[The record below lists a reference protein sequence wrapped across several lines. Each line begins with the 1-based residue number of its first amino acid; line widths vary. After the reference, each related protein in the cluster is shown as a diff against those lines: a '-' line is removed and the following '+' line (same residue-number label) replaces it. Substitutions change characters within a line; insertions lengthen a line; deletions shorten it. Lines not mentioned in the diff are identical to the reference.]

1 MKLISKIVMTALIV
15 LSTFAFN
22 LGGEFDKSFLS
33 TPKAYGDV
41 IKALPQNAS
50 KIELD
55 YAPKYDYDTDGCYA
69 TAAISPDGTTNPG
82 LSLGGSPESVCRD
95 VNRLENSNTYS
106 RAKSNNGWTAIMY
119 ASYFEK
125 DQQTSGP
132 VALGHR
138 HDWEHTIVWV
148 KDSQVQYVTY
158 SAHGNWYTNPR
169 SNVRFDGNHPKIVYH
184 KDGGLTHA
192 FRLANSNDEPP
203 ENYYHQWLQLPMV
216 GWNGYPSP
224 NIREKLMT
232 TNFGD
237 ATLEIKDGRF
247 EKALANAKPP
257 INFDPYA
264 PELEDGGTYQIV
276 SILNNSSVVDLNQA
290 DGNVQLWQNGNANN
304 QKWKL
309 VYDSNKSAYQIKNIA
324 NQNLVLAWNDLNG
337 SNNVVATSNQNK
349 EEQYW
354 ILTEAGNGYYYVRNK
369 KDQNKVLDVS
379 GYGTAN
385 GTNVTVYNFHG
396 GNNQTFQLSN
406 VTGTLTTE
414 VESLYKAQ
422 PGQTSRSSNNF
433 SLEHLAAGT
442 KVRVVLEGAGATSL
456 SFGVAKDIRNGSDRG
471 IWSNVRDGSIL
482 TIPSGDDRKNLYI
495 AGPPSGYTSN
505 GTFKVKFYAL
515 PN

>member
-33 TPKAYGDV
+33 SSKAYADV

-82 LSLGGSPESVCRD
+82 LSLGGSPESICRD

-276 SILNNSSVVDLNQA
+276 STLNNSSVVDLNQA
-290 DGNVQLWQNGNANN
+290 DGNVLLWQNGNANN

-309 VYDSNKSAYQIKNIA
+309 VYDSSKSAYQLKNIA
-324 NQNLVLAWNDLNG
+324 NQNLVLTWNNLNG
-337 SNNVVATSNQNK
+337 SNNVVATTNQNK

-354 ILTEAGNGYYYVRNK
+354 IPTEAGNGYYYVRNK

-379 GYGTAN
+379 GYVTAN

-406 VTGTLTTE
+406 VTGTLTRE

-456 SFGVAKDIRNGSDRG
+456 SFNISRDKSGADSR
-471 IWSNVRDGSIL
+471 IWSNVRDGSVL
-482 TIPSGDDRKNLYI
+482 TILSGDDRKNLYI
-495 AGPPSGYTSN
+495 SGPPSGYTSN

>member
-1 MKLISKIVMTALIV
+1 MKLLSKIVIAVLTV

-22 LGGEFDKSFLS
+22 LGGQFDKGFLS
-33 TPKAYGDV
+33 TSKVYGDV
-41 IKALPQNAS
+41 IQALPQNAS
-50 KIELD
+50 NIELE
-55 YAPKYDYDTDGCYA
+55 YAPVYDYDKDGCYA
-69 TAAISPDGTTNPG
+69 TAAITPNGTTNPG
-82 LSLGGSPESVCRD
+82 LPLGGDVNGHCRD
-95 VNRLENSNTYS
+95 LRQLENSNTYS

-125 DQQTSGP
+125 DQAALGP
-132 VALGHR
+132 GSSGHR

-148 KDSQVQYVTY
+148 KDGQVQYVTY
-158 SAHGNWYTNPR
+158 SAHGNWYTKPR
-169 SNVRFDGNHPKIVYH
+169 SDVRFSGNHPKIVYH

-203 ENYYHQWLQLPMV
+203 ENHYHQWLHLPMV
-216 GWNGYPSP
+216 GWNGYPSLA
-224 NIREKLMT
+224 IREKLMT
-232 TNFGD
+232 TNFGS
-237 ATLEIKDGRF
+237 ATLEIKDGNF
-247 EKALANAKPP
+247 ERSLASAKPP
-257 INFDPYA
+257 ISFDPYA
-264 PELEDGGTYQIV
+264 VELENGDTYQIV
-276 SILNNSSVVDLNQA
+276 SALNDRSVIDMNQA
-290 DGNVQLWQNGNANN
+290 DNTIILWQNNNGNN

-309 VYDSNKSAYQIKNIA
+309 VYDSNKNAYQFKSVTNE
-324 NQNLVLAWNDLNG
+324 NLVLAWNDLNG

-354 ILTEAGNGYYYVRNK
+354 LLTEAGNGYYYVRNK
-369 KDQNKVLDVS
+369 KEPNKVLDVS
-379 GYGTAN
+379 GNGTAN
-385 GTNVTVYNFHG
+385 GTNVLVYNYHG
-396 GNNQTFQLSN
+396 SNNQKFRLSN
-406 VTGTLTTE
+406 VTGNLTRE

-422 PGQTSRSSNNF
+422 PGQSSRSSNNF

-442 KVRVVLEGAGATSL
+442 KVRVVLEGEGATSL

-482 TIPSGDDRKNLYI
+482 TIPSGDDRNNLYI